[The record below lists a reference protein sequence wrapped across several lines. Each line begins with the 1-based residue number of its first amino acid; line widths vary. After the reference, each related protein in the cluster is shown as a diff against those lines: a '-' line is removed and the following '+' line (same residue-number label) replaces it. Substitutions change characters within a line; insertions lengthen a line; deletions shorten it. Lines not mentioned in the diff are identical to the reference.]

1 MTTLSTRQTPITSVV
16 IVARILLALMFV
28 VAGASKFANLPGTA
42 GYITSGGL
50 PFGALLAPV
59 VAAVELFFGLAIIIG
74 WQARWAAL
82 GLALFTIVASL
93 LFHKFW
99 AVPADQAFVQQ
110 LMFMKNLAV
119 AGGLLMVFSFGAG
132 PGSLDAR
139 SASASA

>member
-1 MTTLSTRQTPITSVV
+1 MTTFSTRQTPITSVV
-16 IVARILLALMFV
+16 ILARILLALMFV
-28 VAGASKFANLPGTA
+28 IAGASKFANLQGTA

-59 VAAVELFFGLAIIIG
+59 VAAVELFFGLAIIVG
-74 WQARWAAL
+74 WQARRAAL

-93 LFHKFW
+93 FFHKFW

-110 LMFMKNLAV
+110 LMFLKNMAA

-139 SASASA
+139 GASAVA

>member
-1 MTTLSTRQTPITSVV
+1 MTTFATRQTPITSVV
-16 IVARILLALMFV
+16 ILARTLLALMFV
-28 VAGASKFANLPGTA
+28 VAGVSKFANLQGTA

-59 VAAVELFFGLAIIIG
+59 VASVELFFGLALIVG

-82 GLALFTIVASL
+82 GLAVFTIVASL
-93 LFHKFW
+93 FFHQFW
-99 AVPADQAFVQQ
+99 AVPAEKAFVQQ
-110 LMFMKNLAV
+110 LMFMKNLAA

-139 SASASA
+139 GASAAA